1 MTTLSITQSVFTQ
14 PQLTAI
20 KAMTT
25 LQRWMDRHSERKQLA
40 QLDNHILQDL
50 GLTRGQ
56 ALAEASKPFWK

>member
-1 MTTLSITQSVFTQ
+1 MTTLSITQAAFTQ
-14 PQLTAI
+14 PQITVI

-40 QLDNHILQDL
+40 QLDDHILQDL

-56 ALAEASKPFWK
+56 AITEASKPFWK